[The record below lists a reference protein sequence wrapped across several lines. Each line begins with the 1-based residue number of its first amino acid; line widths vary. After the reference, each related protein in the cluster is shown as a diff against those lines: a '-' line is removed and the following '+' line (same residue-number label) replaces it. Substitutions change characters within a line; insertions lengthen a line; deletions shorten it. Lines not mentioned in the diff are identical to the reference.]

1 MQKFDFK
8 SFIMTIGL
16 GLVLNS
22 VFLFFT
28 GNSYEDP
35 FLPILGML
43 SIFMLVGAIVG
54 IQSEDI
60 TILEPGLGSILV
72 SLFLY
77 ILLPIMNLESLS
89 AISESDW
96 IIVMMNNIIMTFVG
110 AWLGE
115 KLHAGYLGQEMDF
128 VYHKPTQIHIEN
140 GNETNNTATIN
151 TQSDNKSDGISW
163 SWVIAGTV
171 LGLILSMIIV
181 NIFGLILNVSV
192 LKLFIVTGIAFL
204 LTGIAIGRLSPGVTI
219 LESGL
224 AGFLVM
230 TIDLNI
236 FRVTHEEIPIM
247 YLICVL
253 VGAFALTYLGGF
265 LGEKLQE
272 KSGK

>member
-1 MQKFDFK
+1 MKKFDFK
-8 SFIMTIGL
+8 SFIMTIIVGL
-16 GLVLNS
+16 FLNS
-22 VFLFFT
+22 IFLFLT
-28 GNSYEDP
+28 GNSYEDA

-60 TILEPGLGSILV
+60 TIVEPGLGSVLV

-89 AISESDW
+89 EISESDW

-128 VYHKPTQIHIEN
+128 VYHKPNNSLEN
-140 GNETNNTATIN
+140 GSDENNSTETQTKM
-151 TQSDNKSDGISW
+151 KSDGISW

-181 NIFGLILNVSV
+181 NIFGLILNVSI
-192 LKLFIVTGIAFL
+192 LTLFIITGIAFL
-204 LTGIAIGRLSPGVTI
+204 LTGITIGRLSPGVTI
-219 LESGL
+219 IESGL

-236 FRVTHEEIPIM
+236 FRVTHEEIPII
-247 YLICVL
+247 YLIGVL
-253 VGAFALTYLGGF
+253 IGAFALTYLGGF
-265 LGEKLQE
+265 LGEKMQE
-272 KSGK
+272 KSNK